1 MRMGLL
7 EKIKGWIVADETE
20 ETYEEEEENSES
32 YQLDFQDVRTRKDL
46 DAFIIVIK
54 PFTFND
60 VEMVCKHLKN
70 KRAVVINTE
79 NMTSEDKRRL
89 IDFLS
94 GVALAMDGM
103 IAKIY
108 QNVFIC
114 APKNIGVI
122 EE

>member
-1 MRMGLL
+1 MGLL

>member
-20 ETYEEEEENSES
+20 ETYEEEESGES

>member
-7 EKIKGWIVADETE
+7 EKIKGWIVADENE
-20 ETYEEEEENSES
+20 ETYEEEENSES

>member
-1 MRMGLL
+1 MGLL
-7 EKIKGWIVADETE
+7 EKIKGWIVADENE
-20 ETYEEEEENSES
+20 ETYEEEENSES

-54 PFTFND
+54 PFTFSD

>member
-20 ETYEEEEENSES
+20 ETYEEEESGES

-54 PFTFND
+54 PFTFSD

>member
-20 ETYEEEEENSES
+20 ETYEEEENSES